1 MGCLSLKG
9 RVAIVRQTARG
20 KPVDDDTRR
29 HRRHDRACWHARPR
43 GVSIP
48 LFCDVCETFW
58 IILRVLK
65 DRAASEDVLQE
76 VYVRLWQGGAETFT
90 SGKASQISWLATIA
104 RNRAIDRLR
113 VTKPTRDLDHAPEM
127 VEPSPGPEAQAI
139 ASSERAA
146 INTYLGELDPDRAA
160 AVRGAYLDGDTY
172 AELAARFD
180 VPLNTIRT
188 WLRRSLMSL
197 KKCLT
202 R

>member
-1 MGCLSLKG
+1 LTTTPADIEDM
-9 RVAIVRQTARG
+9 IVRVG
-20 KPVDDDTRR
+20 M
-29 HRRHDRACWHARPR
+29 HDHAAFQ
-43 GVSIP
+43 SLYSATSAK
-48 LFCDVCETFW
+48 LFG
-58 IILRVLK
+58 IILCVLK

-90 SGKASQISWLATIA
+90 SGKASPISWLATIA

>member
-1 MGCLSLKG
+1 LSGKRRGANQLTTTP
-9 RVAIVRQTARG
+9 ADIEDMIVRVG
-20 KPVDDDTRR
+20 M
-29 HRRHDRACWHARPR
+29 HDRAAFQ
-43 GVSIP
+43 SLYSATSAK
-48 LFCDVCETFW
+48 LFG

-65 DRAASEDVLQE
+65 DRATSEDVLQE

-90 SGKASQISWLATIA
+90 SGKVSQISWLATIA

>member
-1 MGCLSLKG
+1 MSGKRRAANQLTTTP
-9 RVAIVRQTARG
+9 ADIEDMIVRVG
-20 KPVDDDTRR
+20 M
-29 HRRHDRACWHARPR
+29 HDRAAFQ
-43 GVSIP
+43 S
-48 LFCDVCETFW
+48 LYSATSAKLFW
-58 IILRVLK
+58 IILRVFK

-180 VPLNTIRT
+180 VPLNTMRT

>member
-1 MGCLSLKG
+1 MTTTP
-9 RVAIVRQTARG
+9 ADIEDMIVRVG
-20 KPVDDDTRR
+20 M
-29 HRRHDRACWHARPR
+29 HDRAAFQ
-43 GVSIP
+43 SLYSATSAK
-48 LFCDVCETFW
+48 LFG

-180 VPLNTIRT
+180 VPLNTMRT

>member
-1 MGCLSLKG
+1 M
-9 RVAIVRQTARG
+9 IVRVG
-20 KPVDDDTRR
+20 M
-29 HRRHDRACWHARPR
+29 HDRAAFQ
-43 GVSIP
+43 SLYSATSAK
-48 LFCDVCETFW
+48 LFG

-76 VYVRLWQGGAETFT
+76 VYVRFWQGGAETFT
-90 SGKASQISWLATIA
+90 SGKASPIIWLAAIA

-113 VTKPTRDLDHAPEM
+113 VTKPTRDLDHAPEL
-127 VEPSPGPEAQAI
+127 VEPRPGPEAQAI

-180 VPLNTIRT
+180 VPLNTMRT

>member
-1 MGCLSLKG
+1 M
-9 RVAIVRQTARG
+9 IVRVG
-20 KPVDDDTRR
+20 M
-29 HRRHDRACWHARPR
+29 HDHAAFQ
-43 GVSIP
+43 SLYSATSAK
-48 LFCDVCETFW
+48 LFG
-58 IILRVLK
+58 IILCVLK

-90 SGKASQISWLATIA
+90 SGKASPISWLATIA
-104 RNRAIDRLR
+104 RNRAIDRPR
-113 VTKPTRDLDHAPEM
+113 VTKPTRDLDHTPEM

-146 INTYLGELDPDRAA
+146 INTCLGELDPDRGA

-180 VPLNTIRT
+180 VPLNTMRI

-197 KKCLT
+197 KECLT